1 MAGENC
7 DDAIEIKCVGSCWSG
22 VEPPPIT
29 EKPGRVSIAD
39 ACVCECEA
47 KFGGESF
54 RAMGDFG
61 GRGANHAEGWNFVER
76 AAKVCVQR
84 DFECGDREFID
95 AQRAEERIAADA
107 VDEFAFAGDD
117 AGLWTAEKFVAA
129 EADNVDAGVG
139 AGARDWLIDSAGGKI
154 GEAAGAEVLV
164 DGDVQA
170 AAERCDLVESGPLG
184 EAGDAEIRRVDA
196 EEEARALVEGAFVI
210 ADARAIRGAHFAQD
224 GAAFGH
230 DVWNAEAVADFDQL
244 AAGDDDFGIFRER
257 IQDEE
262 NGGGVV
268 VDDDRGLRANELRQQ
283 AGGVNVA
290 LAALASFDVVF
301 EIRIVSGGGGNRS
314 RCSGGEWGA
323 AKICMQDYTCGVD
336 DVGERGREEEFDV
349 FYDARLDGGGIQCG
363 GEIARARGVR
373 GVRG

>member
-7 DDAIEIKCVGSCWSG
+7 GDEIEIKCVGSCWSG

-29 EKPGRVSIAD
+29 EKPGRVSIATL
-39 ACVCECEA
+39 CVCECVA

-54 RAMGDFG
+54 RAMGDFV
-61 GRGANHAEGWNFVER
+61 RRRANHAECGNFVER
-76 AAKVCVQR
+76 AAEVCVER
-84 DFECGDREFID
+84 DFESGDRELIH
-95 AQRAEERIAADA
+95 AQGAEERIAADA
-107 VDEFAFAGDD
+107 FDEFAFAGDD
-117 AGLWTAEKFVAA
+117 AGLWAAEKFVAA
-129 EADNVDAGVG
+129 ETDDVDAGVG
-139 AGARDWLIDSAGGKI
+139 AGAGDWLIDSAGGEI

-170 AAERCDLVESGPLG
+170 AAERGDLVESGPLG

-196 EEEARALVEGAFVI
+196 EEEARAFVEGAFVI

-230 DVWNAEAVADFDQL
+230 DVGDAEAVADFDQL
-244 AAGDDDFGIFRER
+244 AAGDDDLGIFREGV
-257 IQDEE
+257 QDEE

-268 VDDDRGLRANELRQQ
+268 VDDNRGFRADELRQQ

-290 LAALASFDVVF
+290 LAALASFDIVF

-314 RCSGGEWGA
+314 RCGGGERGA

-336 DVGERGREEEFDV
+336 DVD
-349 FYDARLDGGGIQCG
+349 
-363 GEIARARGVR
+363 
-373 GVRG
+373 